1 MSDQSTL
8 PLRASTPA
16 WRLVAELG
24 SLLPSVSVLAIVMG
38 AFWFVVDLTIS
49 PLKNDVEELKGL
61 NLGSRLASIETTLR
75 NIDRWMENINGRFD
89 DINGRF
95 DDING
100 RFDDINA
107 RLQAIETRQVD
118 LIETTARLDGRVGSL
133 ESVVRGGLIVTEPLP
148 ETESNEDTPRPG

>member
-95 DDING
+95 DDIN
-100 RFDDINA
+100 A

-148 ETESNEDTPRPG
+148 ETESESNEDTPRPG